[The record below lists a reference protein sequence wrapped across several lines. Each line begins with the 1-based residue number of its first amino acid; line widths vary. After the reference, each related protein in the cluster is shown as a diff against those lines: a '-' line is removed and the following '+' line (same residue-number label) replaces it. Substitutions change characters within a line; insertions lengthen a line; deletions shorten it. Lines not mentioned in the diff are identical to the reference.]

1 MEKKEV
7 EEILREKSDEIEE
20 TPDFNKIWEKI
31 QPRIEKEKK
40 RRFVWRRILLPV
52 ACCAVVL
59 GITLPFVLPQLIHNE
74 PTTPPP
80 VLYLNDD
87 LQNVIVEEAEFHQ
100 AIQNSDVQV
109 VDLTR
114 FKLDVCSVFKTETG
128 VVKGGNADFMDSQES
143 PTCVI
148 NLDFYG
154 NDVQVSNTNQIV
166 YDTFYTTQSGA
177 VIEYKFDQELSQ
189 YHIKAEYNSVQYFMD
204 YTGVNETVTQFF
216 ENFFI

>member
-1 MEKKEV
+1 MENKEV
-7 EEILREKSDEIEE
+7 EEILREKSNETE
-20 TPDFNKIWEKI
+20 TPDFDKIWEKI

-59 GITLPFVLPQLIHNE
+59 GGTLPFVLPQLIHNE

-87 LQNVIVEEAEFHQ
+87 LIVVQTNEETFHQ
-100 AIQNSDVQV
+100 AIESSDVQV

-114 FKLDVCSVFKTETG
+114 FKLDTVSILKTDKE
-128 VVKGGNADFMDSQES
+128 VVKGGKAIFLDSQES
-143 PTCVI
+143 PTCMI
-148 NLDFYG
+148 ELGFYSA
-154 NDVQVSNTNQIV
+154 DIEVSDKYESV
-166 YDTFYTTQSGA
+166 YDTYYTTQSGA